1 MKQNL
6 QISKLIQL
14 TGHNGSV
21 YHLSDCINTPW
32 FISLGG
38 DGWIV
43 KWAKDGSESNGNLL
57 ATVDGKIFSGCYL
70 PDQSMLVAGDFEGDV
85 YWMDLHINQV
95 ISRIRHHKSSV
106 FDLKYDGN
114 ALYSAGADG
123 FLVKWDVDKLYPVES
138 VRLSSKALRSM
149 YLDEEQKKLYIGS
162 SDGNIYIVDQITLG
176 IVGKIEK
183 VHQNSVFTVCKHSDN
198 YLFSGGR
205 DAVLVKT
212 PLLPSGSEIKINAH
226 WYTINKII
234 VIPDTDLLITASR
247 DKTFRIWDARNLT
260 LIKSIDMHKSG
271 HVNSINTVLY
281 VPENET
287 LITAGDDRSV
297 IIWKLDF

>member
-1 MKQNL
+1 MKQKL
-6 QISKLIQL
+6 QIYKLIQL

-21 YHLSDCINTPW
+21 YHLLDWLNTPW

-43 KWAKDGSESNGNLL
+43 KWAKDGSQIDGSLL

-70 PDQSMLVAGDFEGDV
+70 PGQNVLVTGDFDGDV
-85 YWMDLHINQV
+85 YWIDMHRNQV
-95 ISRIRHHKSSV
+95 ISRIRHHKRSV
-106 FDLKYDGN
+106 YDLKLAGDSV
-114 ALYSAGADG
+114 YSAGADG
-123 FLVKWDVDKLYPVES
+123 FLTKWDVEKHYPVES
-138 VRLSSKALRSM
+138 VRLTSKALRSICV
-149 YLDEEQKKLYIGS
+149 DEEENKLYIGS
-162 SDGNIYIVDQITLG
+162 SDGSIYIVDRSTLQLTD
-176 IVGKIEK
+176 KFEQL
-183 VHQNSVFTVCKHSDN
+183 HQNSVFTVCKHSDN
-198 YLFSGGR
+198 CLFSGGR

-212 PLLPSGSEIKINAH
+212 PLVTSDSDLRINAH

-234 VIPDTDLLITASR
+234 SIPDTDFIISVSR
-247 DKTFRIWDARNLT
+247 DKTFRIWDINDLT
-260 LIKSIDMHKSG
+260 LVKSIDMHKSG

-281 VPENET
+281 LPENKT